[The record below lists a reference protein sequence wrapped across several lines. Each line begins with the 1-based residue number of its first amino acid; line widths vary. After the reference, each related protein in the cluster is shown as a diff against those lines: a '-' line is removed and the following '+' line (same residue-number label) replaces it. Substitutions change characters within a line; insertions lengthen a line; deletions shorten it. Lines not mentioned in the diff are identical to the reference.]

1 MAPQSTTDDGITR
14 LCAVTCSHS
23 GRRLRHYVFAFL
35 PRVEGRG
42 RAAVAQFRRD
52 RRPGCSGPLGLSA
65 LYCSPDPHPLRHR
78 IRRDSGP
85 LWSLPD
91 GRCAGSLTWSSE
103 AGAIGKDYCRMEK
116 NRLHIRQAG
125 RHSIRR
131 WVTSRAS
138 ARSSSDPLASS
149 TPRACSCRTKSSNW
163 LEANASRNVNCSDR
177 NIIAAFLVEP
187 CENNNR

>member
-52 RRPGCSGPLGLSA
+52 RRPGCSERWGFRLFTVLLTLILFVIGFVGIAGLFGPCLTAAALGA
-65 LYCSPDPHPLRHR
+65 
-78 IRRDSGP
+78 
-85 LWSLPD
+85 
-91 GRCAGSLTWSSE
+91 LTWSSE

-116 NRLHIRQAG
+116 TDFTSGKPDGIRFGAG
-125 RHSIRR
+125 
-131 WVTSRAS
+131 
-138 ARSSSDPLASS
+138 
-149 TPRACSCRTKSSNW
+149 
-163 LEANASRNVNCSDR
+163 
-177 NIIAAFLVEP
+177 
-187 CENNNR
+187 